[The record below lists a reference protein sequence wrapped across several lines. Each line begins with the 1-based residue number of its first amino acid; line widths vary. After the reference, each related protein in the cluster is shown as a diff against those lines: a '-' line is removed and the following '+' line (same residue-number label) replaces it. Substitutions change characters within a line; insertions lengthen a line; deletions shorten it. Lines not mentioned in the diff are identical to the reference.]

1 MPFLKQESNN
11 KFECVAIGLEAGEH
25 LHMVVRKHWIIFV
38 ELGASLLFLLAM
50 CVGIYFIGE
59 FWHIPTLFTALTIVW
74 LLMIGLQYIFVNWV
88 NDELDILILTNK
100 RIIALEQIKFL
111 DRKLSQ
117 ASIDQVQEV
126 NASTSWFLGNIL
138 HYGNLSIQTAGDASD
153 FHLSQIGESLETSR
167 MVHRYIDEYRH
178 ELDKE

>member
-1 MPFLKQESNN
+1 MPFIKQESNG
-11 KFECVAIGLEAGEH
+11 KLECIAISLEPGEH

-38 ELGASLLFLLAM
+38 EVGVSVLFLLAM
-50 CVGIYFIGE
+50 CVGVYFLWEFGHVPTIFSVLTCIG
-59 FWHIPTLFTALTIVW
+59 
-74 LLMIGLQYIFVNWV
+74 LLMAGLLYIFVNWV

-100 RIIALEQIKFL
+100 RIIALEEIKFL

-126 NASTSWFLGNIL
+126 NASTSWFLGNVL
-138 HYGNLSIQTAGDASD
+138 HYGNLSVQTAGDASD

-167 MVHRYIDEYRH
+167 TVHRFIDEYRH
-178 ELDKE
+178 SLDKE

>member
-1 MPFLKQESNN
+1 MPFLRQESNN
-11 KFECVAIGLEAGEH
+11 ELECIAIGLEPDEH

-38 ELGASLLFLLAM
+38 ELWASLLFLVGM
-50 CVGIYFIGE
+50 CIGVYFIGS
-59 FWHIPTLFTALTIVW
+59 FGHIPTIFTVLTM
-74 LLMIGLQYIFVNWV
+74 LGLMMVGLQYIFINWV

-153 FHLSQIGESLETSR
+153 FHLSQIAESLETSR
-167 MVHRYIDEYRH
+167 IVHRYIDEYRH
-178 ELDKE
+178 SLDKE

>member
-11 KFECVAIGLEAGEH
+11 KFECVAIGLEEGEH

-59 FWHIPTLFTALTIVW
+59 FWHIPTLLRHSIVW